1 MDTSETS
8 ALRGHYIVCG
18 LGIVGYRTV
27 ELMQRLGEKVV
38 VVTLSGHDERIQA
51 ARAAGVTVEL
61 ADARDPA
68 VLRRLGV
75 LGARALIVTTSK
87 DVVNVEI
94 ALDAQ
99 RLRDDLPIVLRLFDQ
114 NLARQ
119 LEVAFRIRRALGM
132 ATVAAPRIAA
142 AATGSEVLGRF
153 AFDGDDLV
161 VAMMAAAEHPELVGK
176 SADQLAADGRR
187 LLTRG
192 TRLVRRR
199 DDGEPVRE
207 DEVLLVLTSQKS
219 WDASGGVAAA
229 RAARAARKG
238 PGFREAVR
246 RITGAW
252 TGASAGLRAV
262 FGVLVALMATSV
274 LVFRYGMDLS
284 LVDAIYFMVTT
295 LTTTGYGDI
304 TVRDHATWL
313 KVYCSLMMLLGSATI
328 ATVYSLITDWIV
340 TARVRELLGRQPVPD
355 EGHVLVAG
363 LGNVGFRV
371 VEELCAA
378 GVPVVVLE
386 RDRESPFVGGMEK
399 EVPVVIGDA
408 RLVSVLEQ
416 AHVRGARSILAVTGD
431 DAVNLSICLTAKEM
445 SPRTRTVVRLF
456 DAEFARKVEESPL
469 IDAALGASRI
479 AAPKFVASA
488 LFPGVLKAL
497 LDGDSLCILLAGGED
512 LELRPEDRPQVV
524 WQGGKPAFEGD
535 ARGRQRIVQIFRPF
549 VKAWD
554 TGGIVS

>member
-1 MDTSETS
+1 M
-8 ALRGHYIVCG
+8 RGHYIVCG
-18 LGIVGYRTV
+18 LGIVGYRVV
-27 ELMQRLGEKVV
+27 ELLHRLGEKVR
-38 VVTLSGHDERIQA
+38 VVTLSGHDDRIQA
-51 ARAAGVTVEL
+51 TRAAGVEVEI
-61 ADARDPA
+61 ADARDPN

-75 LGARALIVTTSK
+75 LEARALVVTTSK
-87 DVVNVEI
+87 DVINVEI

-99 RLRDDLPIVLRLFDQ
+99 RLRGDLPIVMRLFDQ

-119 LEVAFRIRRALGM
+119 LESAFCIRRALGM

-153 AFDGDDLV
+153 QFEGEDLL
-161 VAMMAAAEHPELVGK
+161 VALMDAAQHPELVGK
-176 SADQLAADGRR
+176 SPEILAATNLR

-192 TRLVRRR
+192 TRLHRRR
-199 DDGEPVRE
+199 DDGEPIRE
-207 DEVLLVLTSQKS
+207 DEALLVLTSQKRWAGPGGS
-219 WDASGGVAAA
+219 SAAGKARPPGRGQRLREALNRIGSAWSDAS
-229 RAARAARKG
+229 
-238 PGFREAVR
+238 
-246 RITGAW
+246 TG
-252 TGASAGLRAV
+252 LKAV
-262 FGVLVALMATSV
+262 FGVLVALMLISV
-274 LVFRYGMDLS
+274 LVFRYGMGLS

-304 TVRDHATWL
+304 SVKDQAVWL
-313 KVYCSLMMLLGSATI
+313 KIYCSLMMLLGSATI

-340 TARVRELLGRQPVPD
+340 TARVRELLGRQPIPD
-355 EGHVLVAG
+355 DGHVIVAG

-371 VEELCAA
+371 VEELRAT
-378 GVPVVVLE
+378 GVPVVVL
-386 RDRESPFVGGMEK
+386 DRNREGPFIGGMEQQ
-399 EVPVVIGDA
+399 VPLLVGDA

-416 AHVRGARSILAVTGD
+416 AHVLGARSILAVTGD

-445 SPRTRTVVRLF
+445 SPKTRTVVRLF

-488 LFPGVLKAL
+488 LFPGVLKAHI
-497 LDGDSLCILLAGGED
+497 DGDTLCILLAGGEELD
-512 LELRPEDRPQVV
+512 LRPEDRPQVV

-535 ARGRQRIVQIFRPF
+535 PRGRRRIVQIFRPF
-549 VKAWD
+549 VTPWE